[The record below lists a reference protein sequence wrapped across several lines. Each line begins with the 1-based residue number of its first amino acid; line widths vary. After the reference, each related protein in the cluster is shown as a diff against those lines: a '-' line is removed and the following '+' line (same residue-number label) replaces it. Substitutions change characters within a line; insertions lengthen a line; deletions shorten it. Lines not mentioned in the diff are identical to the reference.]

1 MPQKK
6 FRVITLCVFGMG
18 TAFLLKMLV
27 ERAFKELGLDAEV
40 VTTNLTSVSGLV
52 ASGQVD
58 LIAAQ
63 ADLESELSKF
73 NIPLILV
80 KNFTDVE
87 GVKQQIKKLL
97 NIS

>member
-6 FRVITLCVFGMG
+6 LRVITLCVFGMG
-18 TAFLLKMLV
+18 TALLLKMLV
-27 ERAFKELGLDAEV
+27 EKAFKELGLDAEV
-40 VTTNLTSVSGLV
+40 ITTNLTSVAGLV

-63 ADLESELSKF
+63 ADLENELSKF
-73 NIPLILV
+73 NVPLVLV

-87 GVKQQIKKLL
+87 EVKRQIKEALK
-97 NIS
+97 IS